1 MRLRLFC
8 IALVSCLAACG
19 HDHAAEPFDTFSD
32 CYTDHH
38 DVEALT
44 VSESIVV
51 CCLDHDIG
59 GAAHGTVCGTT
70 AADCVTYITANTTG
84 PTSTEIMSSCDEYI
98 VQKSQ

>member
-1 MRLRLFC
+1 MRLLSL
-8 IALVSCLAACG
+8 ALISCLAAACG
-19 HDHAAEPFDTFSD
+19 HDDGEEAYDTFAD

-38 DVEALT
+38 EVEALT

-59 GAAHGTVCGTT
+59 GAAHGTVCGAA

-84 PTSTEIMSSCDEYI
+84 PTSTEISAACDDYI